1 MRDDALR
8 DAAPAPAAAVR
19 PCESRAGRAGAEGQ
33 TIVSAIVRDQ
43 AGVLVRVAE
52 LFSRRGY
59 NIEGLTVGPI
69 PRSGLSRMTIA
80 LRCAEADVEQVQRQL
95 EKLVDVLAVRR
106 MPPSSG
112 VLREL
117 ALVKVEADASRRAEV
132 IHIAEVF
139 RSRVVDVST
148 ETLTVEV
155 TGDGDKVDG
164 LVELLAPYGIREMA
178 RTGVSALERGPAYLG
193 LD

>member
-19 PCESRAGRAGAEGQ
+19 PSEPRAGRAGAEGQ